1 MTLKILKNQLLVK
14 MKISEILKSE
24 KYAIKVT
31 TLEQAKKLVPIYKNF
46 DDLELFFKNDPKHI
60 EYVGARHTM
69 NKGFHLYFVHKE
81 GKIILDYKQIEFDN
95 KTTNGETT
103 NRN

>member
-1 MTLKILKNQLLVK
+1 MKILKKQLLDK
-14 MKISEILKSE
+14 MKVSEILKSE
-24 KYAIKVT
+24 KYAIRVS

-46 DDLELFFKNDPKHI
+46 DDLELFFNNDPNHV

-81 GKIILDYKQIEFDN
+81 GKKIIEFENIEIDI
-95 KTTNGETT
+95 
-103 NRN
+103 